1 MLEAVE
7 KFWEETERHD
17 HGLVSGQVVQATFDE
32 LHPETWRTKNIS
44 KIGFCAFRME
54 GLVKLQVVVVTFGFS
69 PW

>member
-32 LHPETWRTKNIS
+32 LHPETSRTKNTS
-44 KIGFCAFRME
+44 NKGFFF
-54 GLVKLQVVVVTFGFS
+54 KLFHIEKKFS
-69 PW
+69 LGSMVLTKFF